1 MSPVRVLLADDQHL
15 VRAGFRLILENDPA
29 IEIVG
34 EAADGGEAFELARR
48 HRPDVVLMDVCMPGA
63 DGVEGARRILADPA
77 LAGTK
82 VVMLTTFELDEHISA
97 AIEAGARGFLL
108 KDIEPDDLRRAVHAV
123 ADGQA
128 SLSPSV
134 TARVLHQLQQQRR
147 RPKGVDRLEVLTSRE
162 LDVVTLVG
170 RGLVNEEIARELYI
184 SPATVK
190 THVSRA
196 MAKLNARDRAAVV
209 VLAHETGLVGDGPA
223 PP

>member
-1 MSPVRVLLADDQHL
+1 MSPVRVLLADDQRL

-29 IEIVG
+29 IEIVA
-34 EAADGGEAFELARR
+34 EAADGAEAVELARR
-48 HRPDVVLMDVCMPGA
+48 HRPDVVLMDVRMPGE
-63 DGVEGARRILADPA
+63 DGVEGTRRILADPA

-97 AIEAGARGFLL
+97 AIEAGASGFLL

-123 ADGQA
+123 AGGQA

-134 TARVLHQLQQQRR
+134 TARVLHQLQQRR
-147 RPKGVDRLEVLTSRE
+147 RPTGVERLDVLTTRE
-162 LDVVTLVG
+162 LDVVALVG

-196 MAKLNARDRAAVV
+196 MAKLHARDRAALV
-209 VLAHETGLVGDGPA
+209 VLAHETGLVDG
-223 PP
+223 